1 MNPRT
6 ALASL
11 ILVPALLLNS
21 ACQASSGSAKAES
34 TAMSMDGLQK
44 AIETLKAKVNAA
56 AGSLATVVEKG
67 GVDPK
72 GPFEQYKK
80 DVEAVVDGLSKAESN
95 LKSIRSQG
103 AKYFAEWEKQAST
116 IKDEDLKKT
125 AQERRARLS
134 KAIEDVSTAMDAARE
149 EIKPFVTSIQDVQTY
164 LSNDLTPAGIESIGG
179 KSKQVSKSADSI
191 GDKLDDVYKA
201 LQKGAPE
208 FKMAK
213 PPPPPPATKK

>member
-1 MNPRT
+1 MNPRI

-11 ILVPALLLNS
+11 ILLPALLLNS

-56 AGSLATVVEKG
+56 AGSLANVVEKG
-67 GVDPK
+67 AVDPK
-72 GPFEQYKK
+72 GPFEQYKR
-80 DVEAVVDGLSKAESN
+80 DVEAVEDGLSKAESN
-95 LKSIRSQG
+95 LKTIRSQG
-103 AKYFAEWEKQAST
+103 AKYFAEWEKQAAT
-116 IKDEDLKKT
+116 IHDEDLKKT
-125 AQERRARLS
+125 AQERRTRLS
-134 KAIEDVSTAMDAARE
+134 KAIDDVGTAMDAARE
-149 EIKPFVTSIQDVQTY
+149 EIKPFVSSIQDVQTY
-164 LSNDLTPAGIESIGG
+164 LSNDLTPAGIESIEG
-179 KSKQVSKSADSI
+179 KSKQITKSADSI

-213 PPPPPPATKK
+213 PPPPPPPAKK